1 MGIVHQSV
9 EDGVGHGG
17 IADLLMPVFD
27 RELAGHQGGAKT
39 VSILQDL
46 QEIMALILGE
56 QSQAIVVKHQE
67 IGLGQRSQN
76 LDITTVALGQ
86 GQVGKE
92 PGDPHIEDV
101 APFPAGLVGKGAGQV
116 GFADAGGT
124 GDQQIQVLG
133 DPTAIGELVNHGAVE
148 LPGRFQVMPGRL
160 RIILDVAHNPQAVA
174 GLAANLDGMEGV
186 GRTIAVVGMLADKDI
201 AGALAA
207 LRGKIDLWL
216 LAGLD
221 VPRGASVETLAGI
234 VAEADLGGNIE
245 RFASP
250 LEAFAQAVKLADD
263 NDRILVFG
271 SFYTVAAVLREM
283 KNRS

>member
-1 MGIVHQSV
+1 
-9 EDGVGHGG
+9 
-17 IADLLMPVFD
+17 
-27 RELAGHQGGAKT
+27 
-39 VSILQDL
+39 
-46 QEIMALILGE
+46 
-56 QSQAIVVKHQE
+56 
-67 IGLGQRSQN
+67 
-76 LDITTVALGQ
+76 
-86 GQVGKE
+86 
-92 PGDPHIEDV
+92 
-101 APFPAGLVGKGAGQV
+101 
-116 GFADAGGT
+116 
-124 GDQQIQVLG
+124 
-133 DPTAIGELVNHGAVE
+133 
-148 LPGRFQVMPGRL
+148 
-160 RIILDVAHNPQAVA
+160 
-174 GLAANLDGMEGV
+174 
-186 GRTIAVVGMLADKDI
+186 MLADKDI